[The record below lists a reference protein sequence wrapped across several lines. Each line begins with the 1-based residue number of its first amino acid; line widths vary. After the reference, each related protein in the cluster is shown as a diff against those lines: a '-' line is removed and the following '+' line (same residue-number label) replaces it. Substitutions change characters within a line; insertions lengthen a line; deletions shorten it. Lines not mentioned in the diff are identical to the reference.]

1 MNSLSILLIIGGYFS
16 ILLIISHIIGKKHS
30 NDAAFFIGNKK
41 SPWYV
46 VAFGMIGSSISG
58 VTFVSVPG
66 MVRNFDMTY
75 MQMVLGFLLGYL
87 IIAYV
92 LLPLYYRLNLVSIYT
107 YLEQRIGKH
116 GYKTG
121 AAFFLLA
128 RTIGSAARLYVAAL
142 ILQTYVFDEWGIP
155 FWLTSSAFLLMIWL
169 YTFRGGIRTIVWTDI
184 LQTSCLLI
192 ALVLIIYQVSD
203 KLGLDFQ
210 GIVAT
215 VRESEH
221 SRMFVFGDWFD
232 KQNFFKQFL
241 SGIFVTIAMTG
252 VDQEMMQ
259 KNLSCRTLKDAQK
272 NMRWYGFSFVPVNF
286 LFLCLGILLLTFAA
300 NSNITL
306 PPLADDILPMLAS
319 EGYLGTA
326 SLVFFIIGIIAV
338 TFSSSDSALT
348 GLTTS
353 FCIDMLNTAQYP
365 EKKAKRI
372 RMGVHLLFSVLF
384 IIIIMLFR
392 ALNNTSIIDAIYTI
406 AAYTYGPLL
415 GLFMFGLLTKAKT
428 RDKWVPF
435 VCILAPIVCYA
446 MDRII
451 FVQTGYKFGYE
462 MLIVNAGLVVLGL
475 FLLRKK
481 EGNGLPAK

>member
-1 MNSLSILLIIGGYFS
+1 MSSFSILLIIGSYFLTL
-16 ILLIISHIIGKKHS
+16 LLISYFIGKKHS
-30 NDAAFFIGNKK
+30 NDQAFFLGNKK
-41 SPWYV
+41 SPWFV

-75 MQMVLGFLLGYL
+75 MQMVFGFLLGYL
-87 IIAYV
+87 LIAHV
-92 LLPLYYRLNLVSIYT
+92 LLPLYYKMNLVSIYT
-107 YLEQRIGKH
+107 YLEKRIGKY

-142 ILQTYVFDEWGIP
+142 VLQNYVFDEWNIP
-155 FWLTSSAFLLMIWL
+155 FWLTASAFLLMIWL
-169 YTFRGGIRTIVWTDI
+169 YTFQGGIRTIVWTDI

-203 KLGLDFQ
+203 KLGLDLQ

-215 VRESEH
+215 IRESEH
-221 SRMFVFGDWFD
+221 SRMFVFGDWVD

-241 SGIFVTIAMTG
+241 SGVFVTIAMTG

-272 NMRWYGFSFVPVNF
+272 NMYWYGFSFVPVNF
-286 LFLCLGILLLTFAA
+286 LFLCLGILLLTFA
-300 NSNITL
+300 STCQISL
-306 PPLADDILPMLAS
+306 PALGDDILPSLAS
-319 EGYLGTA
+319 EGYLGRA

-353 FCIDMLNTAQYP
+353 FCIDMLNTSQYP

-372 RMGVHLLFSVLF
+372 RMSVHFLLSALFVVIILLFK
-384 IIIIMLFR
+384 

-415 GLFMFGLLTKAKT
+415 GLFIFGLITKVRT

-435 VCILAPIVCYA
+435 VCVLAPVLCFA
-446 MDRII
+446 LDRIL
-451 FVQTGYKFGYE
+451 FFQTGYKFGYE

-475 FLLRKK
+475 YLLRIK
-481 EGNGLPAK
+481 ER